1 MKLNKKQKRTATIA
15 SMAALLAV
23 VLGMGGQ
30 TFAKYITTQE
40 TADTATVAKWG
51 VVITANATNLFGSK
65 YEDNVINASGD
76 DIVAGGNY
84 DVVAPGS
91 SGSMNFV
98 VSGQPEVAAKITFDV
113 TGKEVGLV
121 YNVKASAEDSVGAE
135 DTYYPIKWT
144 LTNNTAPSSV
154 VVDGGTLT
162 EVMSELNALTSTY
175 TPTEDKSTKINLD
188 YTISWAWE
196 FSEDTTI
203 SYRDTVLGN
212 YAATNTIVD
221 PNTSD
226 LETYKSATKDF
237 SFSLKIKVEQVQD

>member
-30 TFAKYITTQE
+30 TFAKYISTQE

-51 VVITANATNLFGSK
+51 VVITANASNLFGSK

-76 DIVAGGNY
+76 DIVAGGSY

-98 VSGQPEVAAKITFDV
+98 VSGQPEVAAKISFVATGTDV
-113 TGKEVGLV
+113 SLE
-121 YNVKASAEDSVGAE
+121 YNVKADASDSVGTNH
-135 DTYYPIKWT
+135 TYFPIKWT
-144 LTNNTAPSSV
+144 LTNNDTATK
-154 VVDGGTLT
+154 VVDGGKLT
-162 EVMSELNALTSTY
+162 EVLSTLNALTSTY
-175 TPTEDKSTKINLD
+175 TPDNDPATSIDLD
-188 YTISWAWE
+188 YTLSWAWE
-196 FSEDTTI
+196 FSEDTVI

-212 YAATNTIVD
+212 YAANDTIVD

-226 LETYKSATKDF
+226 LETYNSVTKNL
-237 SFSLKIKVEQVQD
+237 SFALNIKVEQVQD